1 MEQQLMDEMQQ
12 TMEILSNGE
21 QNVGMNLGMNGPEG
35 IEGEQ
40 YDDDDDDD
48 EL

>member
-21 QNVGMNLGMNGPEG
+21 QNDWYEPWHEWPRRYGKR
-35 IEGEQ
+35 
-40 YDDDDDDD
+40 
-48 EL
+48 